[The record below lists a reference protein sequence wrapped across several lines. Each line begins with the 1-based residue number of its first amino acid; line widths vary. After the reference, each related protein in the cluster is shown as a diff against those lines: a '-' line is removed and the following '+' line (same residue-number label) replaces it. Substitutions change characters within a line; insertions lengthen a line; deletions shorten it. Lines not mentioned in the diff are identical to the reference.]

1 MEFLPSQHKINN
13 LYLAEKSWKI
23 ELSMDVR
30 KNFPNLLELGTK
42 IMYGLDAGNKKTTAN
57 SFLDHH

>member
-1 MEFLPSQHKINN
+1 
-13 LYLAEKSWKI
+13 
-23 ELSMDVR
+23 MDVR